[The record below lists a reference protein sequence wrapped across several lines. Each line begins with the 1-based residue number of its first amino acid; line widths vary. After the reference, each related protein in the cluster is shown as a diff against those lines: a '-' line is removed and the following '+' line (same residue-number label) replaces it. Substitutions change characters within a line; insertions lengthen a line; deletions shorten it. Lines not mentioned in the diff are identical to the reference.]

1 MPLGKSLKNYNK
13 AVNDMSIAVQHLK
26 DRKTKKNTKLNASQS
41 IMFSA
46 NNVKKSMKSIQAN
59 FLRTTR
65 RNRRS

>member
-1 MPLGKSLKNYNK
+1 
-13 AVNDMSIAVQHLK
+13 MSIAVQHLK

-59 FLRTTR
+59 LLRKTR
-65 RNRRS
+65 RNRK